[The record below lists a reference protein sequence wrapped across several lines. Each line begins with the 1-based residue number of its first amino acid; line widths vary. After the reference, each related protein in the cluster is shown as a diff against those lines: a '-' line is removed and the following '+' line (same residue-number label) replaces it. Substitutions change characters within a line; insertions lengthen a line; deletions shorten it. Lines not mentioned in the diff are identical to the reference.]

1 MDKFILNIVHRPEL
15 VPEYINSEANQG
27 CQESVTNT
35 KVLGESLEIFRL
47 QQDTAHKY
55 GLKTTIQMT
64 YSSLYNDESIAL
76 AKQYHADFGDEIGHT
91 FLGINCEEFRAKYKS
106 KELAVWLLPMDLKK
120 EIVVDSF
127 ERFHEIFGF
136 YPTSTGSYFMDAELL
151 NFIKEQYPQV
161 QTAVA
166 TCFEEGPKVFRHT
179 NNSWYTLMD
188 GSPWTAWIPSKKNT
202 HAIAEDQDD
211 DIGIVAMPHLSRDLL
226 ATMDNS
232 GDMFGTH
239 PQNIIRGMLYEG
251 DQLPYMYNLVDQYQV
266 MKKYNKGFSYNL
278 VYVGP
283 GWMGKDGRW
292 EADGKLLRQSYD
304 DFLSYY
310 GALKKQDKVEDMTM
324 TEFAGWFR
332 QNQPRSGPLCGLWKD
347 IVYGTKN
354 QAFWYADSKFRVQ
367 IDLKQGG
374 AITDLRP
381 YASKLTRPC
390 GVGTAANQDASY
402 PFIVHSRYR
411 AGAFTHYAG
420 EGAIK
425 SCKVRYGE
433 QEVDLSACRST
444 GVYSEG
450 KNTRILT
457 VRPVEIDFD
466 DLVIQLQTTY
476 TFMENTG
483 EIYISRKIVDSS
495 SPAARIEVD
504 EYLTSCWGTTEYPE
518 DLTGCLLRLLG
529 KNGSSQELSYDYRC
543 REESIEDVQCVS
555 AVIPQVQTKVS
566 LTPLTDGCRGYYE
579 EGYSFAPNLKI
590 GVSKEIELNQ
600 ELVTCLKVEGEK

>member
-1 MDKFILNIVHRPEL
+1 MDKFILNVVHRPEL
-15 VPEYINSEANQG
+15 VPEYINVSANTG
-27 CQESVTNT
+27 HQETVSNT
-35 KVLGESLEIFRL
+35 KVLSESLEIFRL
-47 QQDTAHKY
+47 QQDVAHRN

-64 YSSLYNDESIAL
+64 YSSLYNDESIEL
-76 AKQYHADFGDEIGHT
+76 AKEHHAEFGDEIGHT
-91 FLGINCEEFRAKYKS
+91 FLGINCDEFRQKYKS
-106 KELAVWLLPMDLKK
+106 KELAIWLFSMDMKK
-120 EIVVDSF
+120 RIVVDSF
-127 ERFHEIFGF
+127 ERFHEVFGF
-136 YPTSTGSYFMDAELL
+136 YPTSTGSYFMDAELI
-151 NFIKEQYPQV
+151 NFIKEKYPQV
-161 QTAVA
+161 QIAVA

-188 GSPWTAWIPSKKNT
+188 GSPWTAWVPSKKNT
-202 HAIAEDQDD
+202 HAIAEDEDD
-211 DIGIVAMPHLSRDLL
+211 DIGIVAVPHLSRDLL

-239 PQNIIRGMLYEG
+239 PQNIIRGMIYQG
-251 DQLPYMYNLVDQYQV
+251 QQLPYMYNLVDQYQV

-283 GWMGKDGRW
+283 GWMGADGRW
-292 EADGKLLRQSYD
+292 EASGHLLRQSYE
-304 DFLSYY
+304 DFLGYY
-310 GALKKQDKVEDMTM
+310 GKLKTQGSVEDMTM
-324 TEFAGWFR
+324 TEFASWFR
-332 QNQPRSGPLCGLWKD
+332 KNQPRSGPICGLWKD
-347 IVYGTKN
+347 IIYGTKN

-390 GVGTAANQDASY
+390 GVGTKAHQDASY

-425 SCKVRYGE
+425 SCKVRYGG

-444 GVYSEG
+444 GIYSEG
-450 KNTRILT
+450 KNRRILT
-457 VRPVEIDFD
+457 VRPVEIEFGEM
-466 DLVIQLQTTY
+466 LIKVQTTY

-483 EIYISRKIVDSS
+483 EIYISRKIVESNF
-495 SPAARIEVD
+495 PAARVEFD

-518 DLTGCLLRLLG
+518 DLTGCTLSLYG
-529 KNGSSQELSYDYRC
+529 TDGSKEQISYEYQC
-543 REESIEDVQCVS
+543 RQS
-555 AVIPQVQTKVS
+555 AIDNIKCAEAIIPQVNTKVS
-566 LTPLTDGCRGYYE
+566 LTPLIEGCGGYFE

-590 GVSKEIELNQ
+590 GITRKIEFNQ
-600 ELVTCLKVEGEK
+600 EFITCLKVKEEK